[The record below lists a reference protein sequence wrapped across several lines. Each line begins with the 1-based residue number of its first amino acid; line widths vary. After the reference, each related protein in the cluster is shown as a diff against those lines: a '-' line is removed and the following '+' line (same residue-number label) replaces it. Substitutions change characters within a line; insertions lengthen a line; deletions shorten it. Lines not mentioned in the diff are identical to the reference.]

1 MYKIVENYIT
11 NVDEIMLKVKEHE
24 EKGKF
29 TFRGIGG
36 EENHGTKYGESHFSS
51 LFQRDMD
58 TDLIETIW
66 ETIPN
71 ERKWCSQVVINKYAP
86 GDWLVKH
93 QDSAGGYW
101 KFKLVY
107 LTEGKP
113 HFKYWDGED
122 REHLVQEKKGA
133 MFDMPIDTWHEV
145 TKMEKDEDPKY
156 SLCLIWE

>member
-24 EKGKF
+24 QNNKF

-36 EENHGTKYGESHFSS
+36 DEKHGTKYGESHFSS

-66 ETIPN
+66 KTIPN
-71 ERKWCSQVVINKYAP
+71 ERKWCSQVVVNKYAP